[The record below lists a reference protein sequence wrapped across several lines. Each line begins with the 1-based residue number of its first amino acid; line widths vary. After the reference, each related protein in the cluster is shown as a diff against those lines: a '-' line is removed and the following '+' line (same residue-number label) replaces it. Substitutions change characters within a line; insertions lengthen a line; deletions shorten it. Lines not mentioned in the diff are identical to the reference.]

1 MATRTVNIAAEN
13 VLLRQDETAD
23 YESRLNRYRT
33 SLSVFRSMADGGTLT
48 ESDYGKIC
56 DILADKYGISLCSIF
71 RR

>member
-13 VLLRQDETAD
+13 VLPRQDERTD
-23 YESRLNRYRT
+23 YELRLNRYRT
-33 SLSVFRSMADGGTLT
+33 SLSVFRSMLGSGTLT
-48 ESDYGKIC
+48 ESDYDKIC

>member
-13 VLLRQDETAD
+13 VLPRQDERTD

-33 SLSVFRSMADGGTLT
+33 SLSVFRSMADCGTLN
-48 ESDYGKIC
+48 EADYGKIC

>member
-13 VLLRQDETAD
+13 ALPRQDESTD
-23 YESRLNRYRT
+23 YEIRLNRYRT
-33 SLSVFRSMADGGTLT
+33 SLSVFQSMLNSGTLT
-48 ESDYGKIC
+48 DADYGKIC

>member
-1 MATRTVNIAAEN
+1 MATKTVNIATEN
-13 VLLRQDETAD
+13 VLPRQDGTAD
-23 YESRLNRYRT
+23 YEARLNRYRT
-33 SLSVFRSMADGGTLT
+33 SLSVFRSMADSGTLT